1 MKRFFPAALILQAG
15 LLFAQTPGKPLL
27 IPDIDCYKTVKCDF
41 HMHTVYS
48 DGKVQPEDRVAEAK
62 REGIDAIAITDH
74 MEFQQ
79 LRTFFAGDLN
89 RPFNRAL
96 KMSQDSGIIL
106 VRGTEITRTMP
117 PGHFNV
123 LFLSNVN
130 KVRKWS
136 FYKAIVAARKQGAFI
151 LWNHPAWKP
160 QIHDSARFYKIH
172 EKLIANNLLDGMEVV
187 NDVDYYPVVFKW
199 CLDRNKS
206 VIGNSDVHSSTEHS
220 WKISTGGHR
229 PMTLV
234 FAKEKTE
241 ASIKDGML
249 AGRTIAWQYE
259 NLYGRPVWLTPL
271 FYACVQV
278 KEVKRDGSALQ
289 LTLENKSDL
298 PFHLLCDYTSEAAI
312 LKPRGNVTIK
322 ITLPDPM
329 VSKENFVN
337 CTVRNAYIEP
347 AKNLMVK
354 FPIVP

>member
-1 MKRFFPAALILQAG
+1 MRRLLQLLIFLAPAA
-15 LLFAQTPGKPLL
+15 FAQTPGKPLQ
-27 IPDIDCYKTVKCDF
+27 IPDIQGYKTVKCDF
-41 HMHTVYS
+41 HMHTVFS

-130 KVRKWS
+130 KVHKLS
-136 FYKAIVAARKQGAFI
+136 FYKAILAARKQGAFI

-160 QIHDSARFYKIH
+160 QIHDSARFYRIH
-172 EKLIANNLLDGMEVV
+172 EKLIANNLLDGMEIV
-187 NDVDYYPVVFKW
+187 NDVDYYPVVFRW
-199 CLDRNKS
+199 CLTRNKA
-206 VIGNSDVHSSTEHS
+206 VIGNSDVHGSTEHS
-220 WKISTGGHR
+220 WKISSGGHR

-234 FAKEKTE
+234 FAKEKKE
-241 ASIKDGML
+241 ESIKEGMM
-249 AGRTIAWQYE
+249 AGRTVVWQYE

-271 FYACVQV
+271 FYACVDV
-278 KEVKRDGSALQ
+278 KEIKRDGSQ
-289 LTLENKSDL
+289 LTMHLENKSDI
-298 PFHLLCDYTSEAAI
+298 PFELLCDFSGGAVK
-312 LKPRGNVTIK
+312 LSSRGNAVLK
-322 ITLPDPM
+322 VVFPEGKS
-329 VSKENFVN
+329 SKENFVN
-337 CTVRNAYIEP
+337 CTVLNAFIEP
-347 AKNLMVK
+347 GKNLVVK